1 MRILILGLLLLSAL
15 LVGCGGSASPSASGQ
30 PPRPSID
37 GVVVGVDSTGLNKVT
52 SFTLRDVD
60 GGIHV
65 FKLDR
70 LENRAEF
77 PPGHL
82 TEHQANADPVRV
94 YFTQVGDDVFA
105 IRIEDD
111 PMPVAT

>member
-1 MRILILGLLLLSAL
+1 MRTFILILLVLSAL
-15 LVGCGGSASPSASGQ
+15 LVGCGASASPSASAQ
-30 PPRPSID
+30 PTSSSIE
-37 GVVVGVDSTGLNKVT
+37 GVVVRVDSTGLNKVT

-65 FKLDR
+65 FKLDK

-94 YFTQVGDDVFA
+94 YFTLVGGDVFA

>member
-1 MRILILGLLLLSAL
+1 MRTVTLCLLVLGAL
-15 LVGCGGSASPSASGQ
+15 LVGCGASASPSPSAQ
-30 PPRPSID
+30 PRSSVD
-37 GVVVGVDSTGLNKVT
+37 GVVVHVESTGLNKVT
-52 SFTLRDVD
+52 SFALRAAD
-60 GGIHV
+60 GAIHE

-94 YFTQVGDDVFA
+94 YYTVEGDISYA
-105 IRIEDD
+105 TRIEDD
-111 PMPVAT
+111 PMPAAT